1 MLLLRTL
8 ILAVTFCTV
17 LGVSHDQLLL
27 HRNALSQGNVTTK
40 PRFEIDYTRNVF
52 LKNGE
57 SFRFISGEFH
67 YFRAMPE
74 TWQSKLRTMKAA
86 GLNTVAT

>member
-1 MLLLRTL
+1 MLLLRTV

-17 LGVSHDQLLL
+17 LCEPHDQLLP
-27 HRNALSQGNVTTK
+27 HRHALSLGNETMR

-67 YFRAMPE
+67 YFRALPE